1 VRLLLAVVNAKG
13 IQERVI
19 IQSFDL
25 RTLEVVHRLQP
36 TLRTALLVENQQSL
50 EENLQ
55 RLSFRPTI
63 YSPNYKLVNAT
74 LVQACHRQKLL
85 IIPWTVNTSAEAAQ
99 LAQPL
104 DGLITDYPDLF
115 TTK

>member
-1 VRLLLAVVNAKG
+1 MTKG
-13 IQERVI
+13 IQDRVI
-19 IQSFDL
+19 IQSFDP

-50 EENLQ
+50 EENLK

-63 YSPNYKLVNAT
+63 YSPNYKLVNAE

-85 IIPWTVNTSAEAAQ
+85 IIPWTVNTTTDAAQ

-115 TTK
+115 TAN

>member
-1 VRLLLAVVNAKG
+1 M
-13 IQERVI
+13 
-19 IQSFDL
+19 
-25 RTLEVVHRLQP
+25 HRLQL

-55 RLSFRPTI
+55 RLSFRPII
-63 YSPNYKLVNAT
+63 YSPDYKLVNAA

-85 IIPWTVNTSAEAAQ
+85 IILWTVNTTADAAQ

-104 DGLITDYPDLF
+104 DGLITDYPDLL
-115 TTK
+115 TAK